1 MPWSVGK
8 GCPSCGWAVG
18 TSSLWL
24 VCCPATEVLGCRQ
37 QGGLAQPG
45 IVDSPH
51 RPTLASAQLT
61 GFFGALDSV
70 LRYRATVLQAFKD
83 MNRLTMNATVLST
96 RDVLVLLHKWS
107 LIERDVRL
115 QEDLRAATEKCQVR
129 ELLSECPL
137 RGSVSS
143 LTPQACLLPSPPPQ
157 SSWRLPPPSE
167 QHVHSCQG
175 LETGSVCLHSTQG
188 RWGPSSRSSVLSC
201 YNSGDDGHR
210 ETLTLP
216 ELQAGCVLWEPSSE
230 LCPPLRGCPTL
241 CISVGTG
248 KGGTAV

>member
-1 MPWSVGK
+1 MEVGPWSPVLL
-8 GCPSCGWAVG
+8 PCGGAG
-18 TSSLWL
+18 LHPL
-24 VCCPATEVLGCRQ
+24 VCWKGLPELWVDRRHLKSVACLLPGHPGPGAAGDEAASPSLGSWT
-37 QGGLAQPG
+37 P
-45 IVDSPH
+45 PH

-83 MNRLTMNATVLST
+83 MNRLTVNATVLST

-143 LTPQACLLPSPPPQ
+143 LTPQACWLPSPPPRAAGV
-157 SSWRLPPPSE
+157 SPPPLS
-167 QHVHSCQG
+167 SM
-175 LETGSVCLHSTQG
+175 ST
-188 RWGPSSRSSVLSC
+188 
-201 YNSGDDGHR
+201 
-210 ETLTLP
+210 
-216 ELQAGCVLWEPSSE
+216 AA
-230 LCPPLRGCPTL
+230 
-241 CISVGTG
+241 
-248 KGGTAV
+248 KA